1 MVVILPIIAV
11 IGIKMKSKVKGFIAK
26 TTSTTTTITVEQ

>member
-1 MVVILPIIAV
+1 MMVILPKIAA
-11 IGIKMKSKVKGFIAK
+11 IGIKMKSKVKGFIAI